1 MSPDAHRMHMP
12 ASTWPCNS
20 PQLLCGARGSV
31 CAPSAR
37 CRLFCPHLAM
47 PASAMQQVKRAFVT
61 AINALAGRHGVEVH
75 SSCDSPDAGLR
86 SAYRQVLFRV
96 HPDRCGNGEEQKRLN
111 AAHEAWVQAVTA
123 AKGRG
128 RPHAAQW
135 GGADAGGSGAMT
147 FLWPTEQGRPRQATF
162 KAFKKVCMEVARK
175 RGAASRA

>member
-12 ASTWPCNS
+12 GTPWPCDS
-20 PQLLCGARGSV
+20 PQLLNGSRN
-31 CAPSAR
+31 SAR
-37 CRLFCPHLAM
+37 
-47 PASAMQQVKRAFVT
+47 
-61 AINALAGRHGVEVH
+61 AIGTVPRVFAHAEQCQSLQRSRRRVR
-75 SSCDSPDAGLR
+75 SSP
-86 SAYRQVLFRV
+86 
-96 HPDRCGNGEEQKRLN
+96 HPDRNGNGEDQKRLN

-147 FLWPTEQGRPRQATF
+147 LILPTEQGRPRQAKC
-162 KAFKKVCMEVARK
+162 KAFKKLCMEVARK